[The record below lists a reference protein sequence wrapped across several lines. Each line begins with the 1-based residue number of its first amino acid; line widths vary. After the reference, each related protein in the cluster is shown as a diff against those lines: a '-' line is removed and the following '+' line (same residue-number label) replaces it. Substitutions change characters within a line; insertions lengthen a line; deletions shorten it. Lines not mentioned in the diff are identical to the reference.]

1 MKKVLVAAAA
11 LFVLASLPAF
21 AQEPVQPAPQKQE
34 DVEKVPAKKADPNE
48 SAEELRKQFETLGKV
63 VGIEVAPVVK
73 TPAENE
79 KTMADVADRALDMTE
94 NMVGQLSE
102 TFQRI
107 APDVWRIM
115 YKQQYA
121 KAFSM
126 LIPPLVWL
134 VVCLSV
140 NLFGTQLW
148 ITQGR
153 LDQLEKDG
161 SKDDHL
167 FYWAIRLFGFQIAPG
182 AIAVATALF
191 NASSAGEVVRLLVNP
206 EYYAIRDLLQM
217 ILSGGRIS

>member
-1 MKKVLVAAAA
+1 MLFA
-11 LFVLASLPAF
+11 LAVSPAF
-21 AQEPVQPAPQKQE
+21 AEEPAKVEPQNTDK
-34 DVEKVPAKKADPNE
+34 VEKPLPKKTDPNE

-73 TPAENE
+73 TPEATE
-79 KTMADVADRALDMTE
+79 KSMADVADRALDMTE

-121 KAFSM
+121 KALSM
-126 LIPPLVWL
+126 LIGPLLWL
-134 VVCLSV
+134 VACLVV
-140 NLFGTQLW
+140 NLIGTLLW
-148 ITQGR
+148 IPKSRIDELQAGDDK
-153 LDQLEKDG
+153 DQYAV
-161 SKDDHL
+161 
-167 FYWAIRLFGFQIAPG
+167 YWAIRFFGFQLAPG
-182 AIAVATALF
+182 VVATLTALIF
-191 NASSAGEVVRLLVNP
+191 ASTSAGEIVRLLVNP